1 MENGFKAVQ
10 DFLRHPT
17 DALFAFND
25 VMAIG
30 FMAAA
35 PLAAAQRKG
44 IHIPNDVKVVGFD
57 DILMSAFTNPQLSTI
72 RLPVEE
78 NARNAAEL
86 LLQRLRRHNIG
97 AASTLAE
104 QAMLIDRGSI
114 HTIES

>member
-30 FMAAA
+30 FM
-35 PLAAAQRKG
+35 AAAQRKG

-97 AASTLAE
+97 AASTLAA

>member
-30 FMAAA
+30 FM
-35 PLAAAQRKG
+35 AAAQRKG

-86 LLQRLRRHNIG
+86 LLQRIRRHNIG
-97 AASTLAE
+97 AANTLAE
-104 QAMLIDRGSI
+104 QAMFINRGSI

>member
-35 PLAAAQRKG
+35 QRKG

-57 DILMSAFTNPQLSTI
+57 DILMSALPIPSYPPFDFLWRRTHVMPLSYYCSALGDTI
-72 RLPVEE
+72 SV
-78 NARNAAEL
+78 
-86 LLQRLRRHNIG
+86 RR
-97 AASTLAE
+97 AL
-104 QAMLIDRGSI
+104 
-114 HTIES
+114 